1 MTNGDR
7 GGAVAW
13 PSGSPDSVLLDVY
26 YYDHFKIEKACWGI
40 TAESKNQNL
49 VNL

>member
-13 PSGSPDSVLLDVY
+13 PSGSPDSFLLDVY
-26 YYDHFKIEKACWGI
+26 YVTMFIKKKRAGALQQRVEIG
-40 TAESKNQNL
+40 S
-49 VNL
+49 